1 MTARRSIGPSMV
13 LALLLAVL
21 VHGLLLGGLTSSR
34 TPRLTRPSEFVS
46 REFQLEPPPP
56 RVRPE
61 AEKPPVPPV
70 KSSAPEPPLKPPA
83 VPPAEAPE
91 APEAPSPQPLSRRL
105 LSQQIQDVS
114 ETLVK
119 RRTATEPGL
128 RIEHGSRLSQHSAV
142 LVAYETAFQ
151 QKIEQVGTLNY
162 PKRAEGD
169 PPSGTLRLSV
179 AIRRDG
185 SLYATQILK
194 SSGIPALDEGALRII
209 RLAAP
214 FPPLPEA
221 LLESL
226 DVLVLSRTLSFEA
239 GARVEAR

>member
-1 MTARRSIGPSMV
+1 MSARRPIRPPMI

-21 VHGLLLGGLTSSR
+21 LHLLLIGGLLSSR
-34 TPRLTRPSEFVS
+34 NARLAYPSGYVP

-56 RVRPE
+56 KVLPDVAKTPRPALTTKAPE
-61 AEKPPVPPV
+61 RPLPP
-70 KSSAPEPPLKPPA
+70 SASPLSPEPPL
-83 VPPAEAPE
+83 
-91 APEAPSPQPLSRRL
+91 PEAPSPLPLSRRL

-114 ETLVK
+114 QGLVK
-119 RRTATEPGL
+119 RRTTPEPGL
-128 RIEHGSRLSQHSAV
+128 RIEHGSRVSQHSAV
-142 LVAYETAFQ
+142 LLAYETAFQ

-162 PKRAEGD
+162 PKLAEGD
-169 PPSGTLRLSV
+169 PPGGTLRLSI

-221 LLESL
+221 LLASL
-226 DVLVLSRTLSFEA
+226 DVLVLSRTLTFEA
-239 GARVEAR
+239 GGRVEAR